1 LTSRRAPGTF
11 RALKPSLLPA
21 PIRRDTFSPIGRTA
35 DHEDQMLH
43 RPGFAIAALLLA
55 ALPLT
60 PAHGAQDDSINVEL
74 NSVEG
79 VQTKCRMAFVIDNKD
94 EVALE
99 TLKLDLAVFNRD
111 GVVQRRL
118 VIEMGPVRRAKT
130 MVRTFEI
137 DGDCG
142 QIGSILVND
151 VTACAPGEPG
161 ACLDR
166 LTLTSRVSGIRLYK

>member
-1 LTSRRAPGTF
+1 MR
-11 RALKPSLLPA
+11 
-21 PIRRDTFSPIGRTA
+21 
-35 DHEDQMLH
+35 H
-43 RPGFAIAALLLA
+43 RPGLAIAALLLS
-55 ALPLT
+55 ALA

-74 NSVEG
+74 NSVEAA
-79 VQTKCRMAFVIDNKD
+79 QSRCRMAFVIDNKD
-94 EVALE
+94 ELALE

-111 GVVQRRL
+111 GVVQRRI

-151 VTACAPGEPG
+151 VTACAPGEPA

-166 LTLTSRVSGIRLYK
+166 LTLSSRVSGIKLYK

>member
-1 LTSRRAPGTF
+1 MR
-11 RALKPSLLPA
+11 
-21 PIRRDTFSPIGRTA
+21 
-35 DHEDQMLH
+35 H
-43 RPGFAIAALLLA
+43 RPGLAIAALLLA
-55 ALPLT
+55 ALVFA
-60 PAHGAQDDSINVEL
+60 PARAAQDDSINVEL

-79 VQTKCRMAFVIDNKD
+79 VQSRCRMVFVVDNKD
-94 EVALE
+94 ETALE
-99 TLKLDLAVFNRD
+99 SLKLDLAVFNRD

-118 VIEMGPVRRAKT
+118 VIELGPVRRAKT

-151 VTACAPGEPG
+151 VTACAPGEAA

>member
-1 LTSRRAPGTF
+1 MR
-11 RALKPSLLPA
+11 
-21 PIRRDTFSPIGRTA
+21 
-35 DHEDQMLH
+35 H
-43 RPGFAIAALLLA
+43 RLGLAIAALLLA
-55 ALPLT
+55 ALT
-60 PAHGAQDDSINVEL
+60 TAHAAQDDSINVEL
-74 NSVEG
+74 NSVEAA
-79 VQTKCRMAFVIDNKD
+79 QAKCRLAFVIDNKD
-94 EVALE
+94 EIALE

-137 DGDCG
+137 DGDCS

>member
-1 LTSRRAPGTF
+1 MR
-11 RALKPSLLPA
+11 
-21 PIRRDTFSPIGRTA
+21 
-35 DHEDQMLH
+35 H
-43 RPGFAIAALLLA
+43 RLGAAIAALLLA
-55 ALPLT
+55 ILPFA
-60 PAHGAQDDSINVEL
+60 PARGAQDDSINVEL
-74 NSVEG
+74 NSVESA
-79 VQTKCRMAFVIDNKD
+79 QNRCRLAFVIDNKD
-94 EVALE
+94 ELPLQ

-137 DGDCG
+137 DGECL

-151 VTACAPGEPG
+151 VTACAPGDPG

-166 LTLTSRVSGIRLYK
+166 LTLSSRVSGIRLYK